1 MMKEIS
7 TNIWKSGKILMIFS
21 VRTMESTSNAML
33 YFLFFYCFLL
43 ENLNV
48 LQLLARIQE
57 SYLSTI
63 ETDYARLLVSVRHW
77 TDWQGVGLIPLLT
90 THKQITKIETRNTL
104 MGGQTWYKTYAPS
117 INWVLKVKV
126 YRLRKNLAV
135 WIQIK
140 TENSLERPDS
150 RFV

>member
-1 MMKEIS
+1 
-7 TNIWKSGKILMIFS
+7 MIFS

-63 ETDYARLLVSVRHW
+63 ETDYARLLVSVRH
-77 TDWQGVGLIPLLT
+77 
-90 THKQITKIETRNTL
+90 
-104 MGGQTWYKTYAPS
+104 
-117 INWVLKVKV
+117 
-126 YRLRKNLAV
+126 
-135 WIQIK
+135 
-140 TENSLERPDS
+140 
-150 RFV
+150 